1 MKILKKIL
9 VRFLAITT
17 SVVYLSA
24 VAQAES
30 VINKEH
36 QAVVET
42 AYNYFNGLANADQE
56 LIAKAFD
63 MDFGHAKI
71 VSLDKETGKET
82 IKTYTFKEFATFFK
96 KPNDT
101 WTAKILS
108 VDIVS
113 DKMAMVKMDFDTP
126 KNNYIDYLVMYKR
139 DNVWRI
145 ISKTFSAT
153 KK

>member
-1 MKILKKIL
+1 MKIFRNIL
-9 VRFLAITT
+9 VKFILIIA
-17 SVVYLSA
+17 YLSA

-42 AYNYFNGLANADQE
+42 AYNYFNGLANANQE
-56 LIAKAFD
+56 LIAKALD

-71 VSLDKETGKET
+71 VSLDEETGKET
-82 IKTYTFKEFATFFK
+82 IKIYTFKEFATFFK

-108 VDIVS
+108 VDIVG
-113 DKMAMVKMDFDTP
+113 DTMAMVKMDFDTP

-139 DNVWRI
+139 EQGWRI

>member
-1 MKILKKIL
+1 MKIFRKTFIN
-9 VRFLAITT
+9 FLAVTA
-17 SVVYLSA
+17 SFFYLSA
-24 VAQAES
+24 AAQAES

-42 AYNYFNGLANADQE
+42 AYNYFKGLATGDQK
-56 LIAKAFD
+56 LIAKALD

-82 IKTYTFKEFATFFK
+82 IKIYSFKEFATFFT

-108 VDIVS
+108 VDIVG

-139 DNVWRI
+139 ENDWRI